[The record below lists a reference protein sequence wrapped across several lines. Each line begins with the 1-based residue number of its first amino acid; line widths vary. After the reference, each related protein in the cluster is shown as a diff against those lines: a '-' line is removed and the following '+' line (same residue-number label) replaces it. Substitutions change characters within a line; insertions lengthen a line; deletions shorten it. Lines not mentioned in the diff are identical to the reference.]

1 MFDKIMFEKIC
12 NLTCSFDELKR
23 FGSKIDEK
31 EFDVDNCF
39 EKYYSLETILKS
51 IQLCKEKRI
60 SGKYLADWSNAY
72 NWIIMGGFKGK
83 ANDENEKNISLETI
97 LMWEISD
104 WLDSLSFYDDDYDYD
119 LNKYSHNF
127 RVLDSIYKNNKKW
140 TGFYSFDSYTY
151 DDGSSVNSISALLVN
166 NAKNVYYTLHSD
178 GCDFKEYILD
188 ESFTETPDIK
198 KIESDLKA
206 RGYKEL

>member
-1 MFDKIMFEKIC
+1 M
-12 NLTCSFDELKR
+12 T
-23 FGSKIDEK
+23 
-31 EFDVDNCF
+31 V
-39 EKYYSLETILKS
+39 SL
-51 IQLCKEKRI
+51 
-60 SGKYLADWSNAY
+60 
-72 NWIIMGGFKGK
+72 
-83 ANDENEKNISLETI
+83 
-97 LMWEISD
+97 
-104 WLDSLSFYDDDYDYD
+104 FYDDDYDYD